1 MCVQGTWGGLCGV
14 LLITVCIF
22 SRKCILGNEK
32 IRWTLLGEGRYL
44 TYVLDKLSYQLA
56 ELTAVTC

>member
-1 MCVQGTWGGLCGV
+1 M
-14 LLITVCIF
+14 
-22 SRKCILGNEK
+22 LGNEK
-32 IRWTLLGEGRYL
+32 IRWILLGDERYL